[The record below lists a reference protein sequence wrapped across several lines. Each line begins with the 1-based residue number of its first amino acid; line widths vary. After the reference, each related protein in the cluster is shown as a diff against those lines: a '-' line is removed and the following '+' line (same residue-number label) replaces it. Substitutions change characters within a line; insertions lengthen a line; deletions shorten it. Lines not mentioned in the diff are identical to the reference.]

1 MQLKPIRTE
10 ADYEAA
16 LEQIERLMDAEPGTS
31 DGDRLDILTTLVEAY
46 EAAYH
51 PIEAPDPIAALEYF
65 MEQRGIT
72 RADLVPLL
80 GSRSR
85 VSDILNRS
93 DASPSGWPGDC
104 SYLGIPAEAVLGAP
118 TARRSVVRRRTSR
131 KLHQHASSPD
141 TGASQVPP
149 GPFAIRCAPQPGAPP
164 ALQAGRSG

>member
-16 LEQIERLMDAEPGTS
+16 LEEIDRLMDALTGTPE
-31 DGDRLDILTTLVEAY
+31 GDRLDVLTTLVEAY
-46 EAAYH
+46 EAQHH

-85 VSDILNRS
+85 VSEILNRKRRLTIDMAWRLHS
-93 DASPSGWPGDC
+93 V
-104 SYLGIPAEAVLGAP
+104 LGLPAEAVIKP
-118 TARRSVVRRRTSR
+118 Y
-131 KLHQHASSPD
+131 KL
-141 TGASQVPP
+141 
-149 GPFAIRCAPQPGAPP
+149 
-164 ALQAGRSG
+164 AGQT